1 MKKGILS
8 LTSLNLKFKSAN
20 KDQLYYG
27 KFKYVI
33 SFELQEVSCLRILDH
48 GHIDDQMERRKSW
61 TVVRTRNPYRPA
73 RREITA
79 EVESNVHTLAE
90 HLLTTKHEF
99 KLVVSMNQG
108 YVYTNSKEL
117 IHQLDNMPW
126 LTCKSYG
133 KAVVVRPK
141 NTIQLKDPKHKFRS
155 YFKFGKITEKEKENL
170 INFLVNQHTHLRISP
185 ALWDWVNA
193 PKFSCL
199 QDYYFID
206 YDSETWLTMLS
217 LIRPGVVRKTMQII
231 PAK

>member
-1 MKKGILS
+1 MKGTLS

-27 KFKYVI
+27 QFKYVI
-33 SFELQEVSCLRILDH
+33 SFELQEVSCLRTLDH
-48 GHIDDQMERRKSW
+48 EYIDAQLDRRKEW
-61 TVVRTRNPYRPA
+61 AVIRTRNPYRPT

-79 EVESNVHTLAE
+79 DLELALHNLAD
-90 HLLTTKHEF
+90 HLLTTPYEF

-108 YVYTNSKEL
+108 YVYTNFKEL
-117 IHQLDNMPW
+117 IYQLDNMPS
-126 LTCKSYG
+126 LQCKSYG
-133 KAVVVRPK
+133 KAVIVRPK
-141 NTIQLKDPKHKFRS
+141 NTIQLKNPKHKFRS

-170 INFLVNQHTHLRISP
+170 INFLINQHTHMRISP

-193 PKFSCL
+193 PKFNSL

-217 LIRPGVVRKTMQII
+217 LIRPGAVRKTMQII